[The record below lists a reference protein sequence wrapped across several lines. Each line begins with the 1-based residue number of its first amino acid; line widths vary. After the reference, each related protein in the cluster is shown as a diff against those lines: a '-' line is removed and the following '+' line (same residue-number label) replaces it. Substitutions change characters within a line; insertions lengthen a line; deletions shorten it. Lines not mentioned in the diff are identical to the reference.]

1 MRINELEVNNY
12 RCFEYISMKDIS
24 NLVILIGENDA
35 GKSFLLEA
43 VRLLGEKEN
52 MSYLNIEGYE
62 YLCFGAE
69 PSADQPIKI
78 NAVLD
83 LNHEDRKAIQKSS
96 SSSFVSRDDLS
107 ISLEVGINNEF
118 SFYWKTIVGEGLPP
132 LFGSKEA
139 TYPKFANSKGVF
151 KDGSS
156 VSIDPASVTQTIE
169 RLLHSKIKFIP
180 AVRDRPPAESED
192 FFKRDP
198 LLPESTEESI
208 KSNAS
213 EIVPASQR
221 KWNRYNKDKKQ
232 FVNDSMRF
240 VGESIVFDKDIKEGT
255 VPIPPYLK
263 GGGVQMI
270 LHLLHEIE
278 NTSADIVLI
287 EEPENH
293 LHPRLIKKLMKRI
306 KEISEQQG
314 KQFFITTH
322 SPFVIDSGLLS
333 DVWFIGQEKGSTKI
347 KRVTDKKELGS
358 KFLQMGITSRDFLL
372 SNFILIVEGLSDSI
386 FLQGVAGK
394 LENNFGEEG
403 ITIIDAGGD
412 SKEEPNYQL
421 WVEVCQNV
429 PLPVRLLLDKS
440 SSKLKKKLIKNGVK
454 EEDIKIWERG
464 DIEDFYPRRLIVEF
478 AKQQKV
484 KELREEDVPSEEDV
498 TDGQTVEKLNGI
510 LGKKWWKVELATKV
524 AEEITPEEI
533 NDEKELKEFIE
544 QIFKEIKSVKA

>member
-1 MRINELEVNNY
+1 MRIRELKVNNY
-12 RCFEYISMKDIS
+12 RCFEGISMKDIS
-24 NLVILIGENDA
+24 DLVILIGENDA

-43 VRLLGEKEN
+43 VRLLGEKKN

-78 NAVLD
+78 NAD
-83 LNHEDRKAIQKSS
+83 LNLNREDRKALQKSS
-96 SSSFVSRDDLS
+96 LSSFVSRGDLS
-107 ISLEVGINNEF
+107 ISLEVGINNGF
-118 SFYWKTIVGEGLPP
+118 SFYWKTIEGEGLPP

-139 TYPKFANSKGVF
+139 TYPKFANSKEVF
-151 KDGSS
+151 TDKSGKNINS
-156 VSIDPASVTQTIE
+156 ASVTQTIE

-180 AVRDRPPAESED
+180 AVRDRPAKSED

-198 LLPESTEESI
+198 FIPESTEEII

-213 EIVPASQR
+213 ETVPARQR
-221 KWNRYNKDKKQ
+221 EWNRYNKDKEQ
-232 FVNDSMRF
+232 FVKGSMRL
-240 VGESIVFDKDIKEGT
+240 VGKDLVFDKNIKEGM

-263 GGGVQMI
+263 GSGEQMI

-278 NTSADIVLI
+278 NTSSADIVLI

-306 KEISEQQG
+306 KEISEKQK

-333 DVWFIGQEKGSTKI
+333 DVWFIWQEEGRTKI
-347 KRVTDKKELGS
+347 TRVADKEELGS
-358 KFLQMGITSRDFLL
+358 KFFQMGITPGDFLL

-394 LENNFGEEG
+394 LGKSFGEEG

-429 PLPVRLLLDKS
+429 PLPVRLLLDGS
-440 SSKLKKKLIKNGVK
+440 SSKLKKKLIKNGIK

-478 AKQQKV
+478 VKQRKG
-484 KELREEDVPSEEDV
+484 KELREEDVPK
-498 TDGQTVEKLNGI
+498 GQTVEKLNGI
-510 LGKKWWKVELATKV
+510 LEKKWWKEQLARKV

-533 NDEKELKEFIE
+533 DSEKELKEFIE
-544 QIFKEIKSVKA
+544 QIFKEIKVL

>member
-1 MRINELEVNNY
+1 M
-12 RCFEYISMKDIS
+12 
-24 NLVILIGENDA
+24 EN
-35 GKSFLLEA
+35 G
-43 VRLLGEKEN
+43 
-52 MSYLNIEGYE
+52 
-62 YLCFGAE
+62 
-69 PSADQPIKI
+69 
-78 NAVLD
+78 
-83 LNHEDRKAIQKSS
+83 
-96 SSSFVSRDDLS
+96 
-107 ISLEVGINNEF
+107 
-118 SFYWKTIVGEGLPP
+118 
-132 LFGSKEA
+132 
-139 TYPKFANSKGVF
+139 KFAEEVISKSGKNINS
-151 KDGSS
+151 
-156 VSIDPASVTQTIE
+156 ASVTQTIE
-169 RLLHSKIKFIP
+169 NLLHSKIKFIP
-180 AVRDRPPAESED
+180 AVRDRPAKSED

-198 LLPESTEESI
+198 LIPENTEEII

-213 EIVPASQR
+213 KIVPVSR
-221 KWNRYNKDKKQ
+221 RDWISYNKDKKQ
-232 FVNDSMRF
+232 FVNDSMRL
-240 VGESIVFDKDIKEGT
+240 VGESLVFDKNIKEGT
-255 VPIPPYLK
+255 VSIPPYLK

-306 KEISEQQG
+306 KEISEKQK

-333 DVWFIGQEKGSTKI
+333 DVWFIWQEEGRTKI
-347 KRVTDKKELGS
+347 KRVADKKELGS
-358 KFLQMGITSRDFLL
+358 KFFQMGINPGDFLL
-372 SNFILIVEGLSDSI
+372 SNFILIVEGSSDSI
-386 FLQGVAGK
+386 FLRGVAGK
-394 LENNFGEEG
+394 LGKSFGEGG

-412 SKEEPNYQL
+412 TKEEPNYQL

-498 TDGQTVEKLNGI
+498 PKGQTVEKLNGI

>member
-1 MRINELEVNNY
+1 MRIRELKVNNY
-12 RCFEYISMKDIS
+12 RCFEHIFMEDIS
-24 NLVILIGENDA
+24 NLVILIGENDT

-43 VRLLGEKEN
+43 VRLLGEKKN

-78 NAVLD
+78 NAVLN
-83 LNHEDRKAIQKSS
+83 LNHEDRKTLQKSS
-96 SSSFVSRDDLS
+96 SSSFVSRGDLS
-107 ISLEVGINNEF
+107 ISLEVGINNGF
-118 SFYWKTIVGEGLPP
+118 SFYWKTIEGEGLPP
-132 LFGSKEA
+132 LFSNEA
-139 TYPKFANSKGVF
+139 TYYPKFMTKNGQFKKVS

-180 AVRDRPPAESED
+180 AVRDRPAKSED

-198 LLPESTEESI
+198 LIPESTEEII

-213 EIVPASQR
+213 ETVPASQK
-221 KWNRYNKDKKQ
+221 KWSHYNKDMKQ
-232 FVNDSMRF
+232 FVEGSMRL
-240 VGESIVFDKDIKEGT
+240 VGKDLVFDKNIKGEM
-255 VPIPPYLK
+255 VPIHPYLK
-263 GGGVQMI
+263 GSGEQMI

-333 DVWFIGQEKGSTKI
+333 DVWFIWQEEGSTKI

-358 KFLQMGITSRDFLL
+358 KFFQMGINPGDFLL
-372 SNFILIVEGLSDSI
+372 SNFILIVEGESDRI

-394 LENNFGEEG
+394 LEKNIGEKG

-412 SKEEPNYQL
+412 TKEEPNYKL
-421 WVEVCQNV
+421 CREVCQNV
-429 PLPVRLLLDKS
+429 PLPIRLLLDKGGA
-440 SSKLKKKLIKNGVK
+440 KHKVKLIKNGIK

-464 DIEDFYPRRLIVEF
+464 DIEDFYPRHLIVEF
-478 AKQQKV
+478 VKQRKG
-484 KELREEDVPSEEDV
+484 KELREEDVPK
-498 TDGQTVEKLNGI
+498 GQTVEKLNGI
-510 LGKKWWKVELATKV
+510 LEKKWWKEQLARKV
-524 AEEITPEEI
+524 AEEITIEEI
-533 NDEKELKEFIE
+533 DSEKELKEFIE
-544 QIFKEIKSVKA
+544 QIFEEIKEF

>member
-12 RCFEYISMKDIS
+12 RCFEDISMKDTS
-24 NLVILIGENDA
+24 NLVILIGENDT

-52 MSYLNIEGYE
+52 MSYLKIAGYE

-69 PSADQPIKI
+69 PLADQPIRI
-78 NAVLD
+78 NAVLN
-83 LNHEDRKAIQKSS
+83 LNHEDRNALQKGS
-96 SSSFVSRDDLS
+96 SSSFVSRGDLS

-118 SFYWKTIVGEGLPP
+118 RFYWKTIEGEGLPP

-139 TYPKFANSKGVF
+139 NYPKFMMENDQLENVF
-151 KDGSS
+151 
-156 VSIDPASVTQTIE
+156 IDESGKNIDSASVTQTIE
-169 RLLHSKIKFIP
+169 RLLLSKIKFIP
-180 AVRDRPPAESED
+180 AVRDRPAESED
-192 FFKRDP
+192 FFKRD
-198 LLPESTEESI
+198 LLIPESTEEII
-208 KSNAS
+208 KSNAG
-213 EIVPASQR
+213 ETVPARQS
-221 KWNRYNKDKKQ
+221 KWIRYNKDRKQ
-232 FVNDSMRF
+232 FVNDSMRL
-240 VGESIVFDKDIKEGT
+240 VGEDLVFDKNIKEET
-255 VPIPPYLK
+255 VTIPPYLR

-306 KEISEQQG
+306 KEISDKQG

-333 DVWFIGQEKGSTKI
+333 DVWFIWQEEGSTKI
-347 KRVTDKKELGS
+347 KRVTDKEELGS
-358 KFLQMGITSRDFLL
+358 KFFQMGINPGDFLL

-394 LENNFGEEG
+394 LGKNFGEVG

-412 SKEEPNYQL
+412 TKEKTNYQL
-421 WVEVCQNV
+421 WAEVCQNV
-429 PLPVRLLLDKS
+429 PLPVRCLLDKS
-440 SSKLKKKLIKNGVK
+440 SSKQKKEFIKNGIK
-454 EEDIKIWERG
+454 EEDIKIWDRG

-478 AKQQKV
+478 AKQRKG
-484 KELREEDVPSEEDV
+484 KELREEDVPK
-498 TDGQTVEKLNGI
+498 GQTVEKLNGI
-510 LGKKWWKVELATKV
+510 LEKKWWKVQLASKV
-524 AEEITPEEI
+524 AEEITPAEI
-533 NDEKELKEFIE
+533 DSEKELKEFIE
-544 QIFKEIKSVKA
+544 QILKEIKVL

>member
-1 MRINELEVNNY
+1 MRIKDLKVKDY
-12 RCFEYISMKDIS
+12 RCFENISMKDIS
-24 NLVILIGENDA
+24 NLVILIGENDT

-52 MSYLNIEGYE
+52 MTYLNIEGYE

-69 PSADQPIKI
+69 PSADQPIRI

-83 LNHEDRKAIQKSS
+83 LNAGDRKALQKSS
-96 SSSFVSRDDLS
+96 SSSFVSRGDLS
-107 ISLEVGINNEF
+107 ISLEVGINDVF
-118 SFYWKTIVGEGLPP
+118 RFYWKTIEGEGLPP

-139 TYPKFANSKGVF
+139 TYTKFMMDDLIDESGK
-151 KDGSS
+151 K
-156 VSIDPASVTQTIE
+156 IDPASVTQTIE

-180 AVRDRPPAESED
+180 AVRDRPAKSED
-192 FFKRDP
+192 FFKRDS
-198 LLPESTEESI
+198 LIPESTEEII

-213 EIVPASQR
+213 ETVPARQS
-221 KWNRYNKDKKQ
+221 KWIRYNRDKKQ
-232 FVNDSMRF
+232 FVNDSMRL
-240 VGESIVFDKDIKEGT
+240 VGESLVFDKNIKEEAVT
-255 VPIPPYLK
+255 IPPYLR

-293 LHPRLIKKLMKRI
+293 LHPRLIKKLMNRI
-306 KEISEQQG
+306 KEISEKQG

-333 DVWFIGQEKGSTKI
+333 DVWFIWQEEGSTKI
-347 KRVTDKKELGS
+347 KRVSDKEELGS
-358 KFLQMGITSRDFLL
+358 KFFQMGITPGDFLL

-386 FLQGVAGK
+386 FLQGVAGMLGK
-394 LENNFGEEG
+394 NFGEEG
-403 ITIIDAGGD
+403 ITIINAGGD

-429 PLPVRLLLDKS
+429 PLPIRLLLDKGGA
-440 SSKLKKKLIKNGVK
+440 KHKGKLIKNGIK
-454 EEDIKIWERG
+454 EEDIIIWERG

-478 AKQQKV
+478 VKQRKG
-484 KELREEDVPSEEDV
+484 KEIREEDVPK
-498 TDGQTVEKLNGI
+498 GQTVEKLNGI
-510 LGKKWWKVELATKV
+510 LEKKWWKEQLARKV

-533 NDEKELKEFIE
+533 DSEKELKEFIE
-544 QIFKEIKSVKA
+544 QIFEEIKVL

>member
-1 MRINELEVNNY
+1 MRINKLEVNNY
-12 RCFEYISMKDIS
+12 RCFEDISMKDIS
-24 NLVILIGENDA
+24 NLVILIGENDT

-43 VRLLGEKEN
+43 VRLLREKKN
-52 MSYLNIEGYE
+52 MSYLNTEGYE

-69 PSADQPIKI
+69 PSVDQPITI
-78 NAVLD
+78 NAVLN
-83 LNHEDRKAIQKSS
+83 LNNGDRKALQKGS
-96 SSSFVSRDDLS
+96 SSSFVPRGDLS
-107 ISLEVGINNEF
+107 IYLEVGINSGF
-118 SFYWKTIVGEGLPP
+118 HFYWKRIEGDGLPP
-132 LFGSKEA
+132 LVGSKEA
-139 TYPKFANSKGVF
+139 NYPKFTNSKDVF
-151 KDGSS
+151 IDETGKK
-156 VSIDPASVTQTIE
+156 IDPASVTQTIE
-169 RLLHSKIKFIP
+169 YLLHSKIKFVP
-180 AVRDRPPAESED
+180 AVRDRPPAESEE

-198 LLPESTEESI
+198 LIPESTEEII

-213 EIVPASQR
+213 ETTPARQR
-221 KWNRYNKDKKQ
+221 EWNRYTKDTQQ
-232 FVNDSMRF
+232 FVKGSMRL
-240 VGESIVFDKDIKEGT
+240 VGKDLVFNKNIKEET

-263 GGGVQMI
+263 GGGEQMI

-293 LHPRLIKKLMKRI
+293 LHPRLIKKLMNRI
-306 KEISEQQG
+306 KEISEKQD

-333 DVWFIGQEKGSTKI
+333 NVWYIWQEGGSTKI
-347 KRVTDKKELGS
+347 KRVIDKKELGS
-358 KFLQMGITSRDFLL
+358 KFFQMGITPGDFLL
-372 SNFILIVEGLSDSI
+372 SNFILIVEGSSDSI

-394 LENNFGEEG
+394 LEKNFGEEG

-440 SSKLKKKLIKNGVK
+440 SSKLKGKLIKNGVK

-484 KELREEDVPSEEDV
+484 KELKEEDVPE
-498 TDGQTVEKLNGI
+498 GQTVERLNGI
-510 LGKKWWKVELATKV
+510 LGKKWWKVQLATKV

-533 NDEKELKEFIE
+533 DSEKELKEFIE
-544 QIFKEIKSVKA
+544 QTFKEIKEF